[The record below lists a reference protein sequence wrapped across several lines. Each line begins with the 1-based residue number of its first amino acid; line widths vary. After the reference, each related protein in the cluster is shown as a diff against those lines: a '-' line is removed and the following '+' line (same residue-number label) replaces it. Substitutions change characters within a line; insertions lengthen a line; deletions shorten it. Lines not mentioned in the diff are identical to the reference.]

1 MDVCEFQYDL
11 PAHLIAQHPSTNRDR
26 SRLMV
31 VDRQSGRIIHRLFF
45 EIVHELLPGDALLVN
60 NTRVIKA
67 KLVGQK
73 KTGGKAEVLL
83 TKCLQLISRNEEIWR
98 CLVRSSKRP
107 HPGTVFCFHRD
118 LIGETLSVSEGFCT
132 IRFRSQEGF
141 RKVLERVGRL
151 PLPPY
156 IRRRDGSDLQEDRER
171 YQTVFAEQDGAIAAP
186 TAGLHFTSSLMSE
199 IHRAGVSI
207 ISLTLHIGAGTFLPV
222 RADRIEEHHMHE
234 ETFVIPA
241 ETAETVNRIKREG
254 GRIIA
259 VGTSTTRALE
269 SAVDA
274 GGRVVPGH
282 GETGLFIYPP
292 FRFRVVDV
300 LVTNFHLPGSTL
312 VMLVSAF
319 AGRDLIFKAYEEGI
333 NREYRFYSYGDA
345 MMIL

>member
-1 MDVCEFQYDL
+1 MDVFEFQYDL

-31 VDRQSGRIIHRLFF
+31 VDRQSGQITHRLFF

-107 HPGTVFCFHRD
+107 HPGTVFCFHQD
-118 LIGETLSVSEGFCT
+118 LIGEALSVSEGFCT
-132 IRFRSQEGF
+132 IRFRSEEDF
-141 RKVLERVGRL
+141 RKILERVGRV

-156 IRRRDGSDLQEDRER
+156 IRRRDGPDLQEDGQR

-199 IHRAGVSI
+199 IQRAGVSI
-207 ISLTLHIGAGTFLPV
+207 ISLTLHIGVGTFLPV
-222 RADRIEEHHMHE
+222 RADRIEEHQMHE

-241 ETAETVNRIKREG
+241 ETAETVNRVKREG

-259 VGTSTTRALE
+259 SCCPW
-269 SAVDA
+269 A
-274 GGRVVPGH
+274 GPNR
-282 GETGLFIYPP
+282 FIYLPP
-292 FRFRVVDV
+292 ISV
-300 LVTNFHLPGSTL
+300 PC
-312 VMLVSAF
+312 
-319 AGRDLIFKAYEEGI
+319 GRRSGDQLSPSRL
-333 NREYRFYSYGDA
+333 NLGDA
-345 MMIL
+345 CLGLCRKGSDIQSIRGRHRPRVSVLQLWRCHDDCLTIEALGLRLKA